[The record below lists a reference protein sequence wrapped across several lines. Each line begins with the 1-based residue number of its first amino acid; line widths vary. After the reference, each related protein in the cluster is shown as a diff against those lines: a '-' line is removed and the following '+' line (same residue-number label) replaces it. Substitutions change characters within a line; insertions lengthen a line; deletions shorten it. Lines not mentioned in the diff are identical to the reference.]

1 MAYISVRL
9 NRDLVAQARALT
21 QARTNRE
28 AVELALQEF
37 VRRRQLHAVIDLM
50 GSDLVGMDDEQLRQW
65 RNSSLHRISS

>member
-28 AVELALQEF
+28 ATELALQAF

-50 GSDLVGMDDEQLRQW
+50 GSDLVEMDDEQLRQW
-65 RNSSLHRISS
+65 RNSSLHRLSS